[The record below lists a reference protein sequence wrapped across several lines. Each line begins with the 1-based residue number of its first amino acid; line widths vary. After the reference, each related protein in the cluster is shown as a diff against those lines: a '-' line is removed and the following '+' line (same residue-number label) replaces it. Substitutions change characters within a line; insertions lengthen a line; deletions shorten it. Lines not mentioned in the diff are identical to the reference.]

1 MAQELQPLSNHIIIT
16 SSSHPR
22 AAPISS
28 VAEKF
33 NTLGVKAMVVGNITE
48 ALSKALALAKKT
60 DLILITGSLFVV
72 AEAIDYI
79 TKARAPM
86 ALDDIK

>member
-1 MAQELQPLSNHIIIT
+1 MAQELQPLSNHFIIT

-22 AAPISS
+22 AAPISL

-33 NTLGVKAMVVGNITE
+33 NTLGVKAMVVGNVTE

-86 ALDDIK
+86 ALDDTK

>member
-1 MAQELQPLSNHIIIT
+1 
-16 SSSHPR
+16 
-22 AAPISS
+22 
-28 VAEKF
+28 
-33 NTLGVKAMVVGNITE
+33 MVVGNVTE

-86 ALDDIK
+86 ALDDTK

>member
-1 MAQELQPLSNHIIIT
+1 MVQELELLSTSIIIT

-22 AAPISS
+22 AASISLL
-28 VAEKF
+28 AEKF
-33 NTLGVKAMVVGNITE
+33 NSLGVKAIVVGNVTE
-48 ALSKALALAKKT
+48 ALDKALALAKKT

-79 TKARAPM
+79 TRSRSPTAA
-86 ALDDIK
+86 DEIK